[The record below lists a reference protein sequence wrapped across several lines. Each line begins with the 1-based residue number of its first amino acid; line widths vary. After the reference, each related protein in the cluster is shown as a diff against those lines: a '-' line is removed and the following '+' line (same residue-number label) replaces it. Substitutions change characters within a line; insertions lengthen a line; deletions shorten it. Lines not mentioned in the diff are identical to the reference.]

1 MNSIQVL
8 RFRFLQYSCIFRKE
22 VRIFQ
27 WYQQAEVKKSKCCL
41 TVPIHCDCFL
51 TITEINQTLS
61 HICRFIFLFLIL
73 GVSIKVLFI
82 ICISVDGVINM
93 IVHNRNVHWIITLF
107 IDKSNKLG
115 NRQSLHLCFYWYNV
129 WHLSH

>member
-1 MNSIQVL
+1 MISAKLKSRNLSAASQ
-8 RFRFLQYSCIFRKE
+8 FLY
-22 VRIFQ
+22 
-27 WYQQAEVKKSKCCL
+27 
-41 TVPIHCDCFL
+41 TDCFL

-93 IVHNRNVHWIITLF
+93 IVHNKNVH
-107 IDKSNKLG
+107 
-115 NRQSLHLCFYWYNV
+115 
-129 WHLSH
+129 